1 MNRYATALAALLGA
15 TALLAACGTTAAPAS
30 HAPAAEAPRGGS
42 DFLDTSAAVGSTT
55 WAVVVMGGS
64 VATENNFWQ
73 LLVRPAGA
81 SSWQLATPP
90 GVADNGGL
98 VLAGETPQA
107 VIAAF
112 RPSQYLTF
120 TPLTQTGNTGR
131 SWSSASD
138 PIRGALADDPDALAA
153 GPAAGQLLAVLTN
166 GTAEVAAPGGTGW
179 RTLASRTQIATTS
192 AGRRCG
198 LGQLT
203 AGTFTPAG
211 TPLLAG
217 TCDHLGTAGLFVQ
230 ANGSWQSAGPRLPP
244 AIAREQVS
252 VRSLARTTT
261 GNLALLTAGTGRA
274 QTLYAAR
281 SDSSGTWT
289 MSPPLGLDGAG
300 IASVSFGSGGTLA
313 ILTTKGRAATV
324 TSPGQGW
331 QALPKLPARTVT
343 LAPASGGA
351 AIEALAVNR
360 GTLTIWQLKSDRT
373 AWQQIQQIKVPIQY
387 GTSG

>member
-1 MNRYATALAALLGA
+1 MPLVALLGA
-15 TALLAACGTTAAPAS
+15 TTLLAGCGSTAPPFR
-30 HAPAAEAPRGGS
+30 HAPAAEAPPGGS
-42 DFLDTSAAVGSTT
+42 DFLNTSAAVGGTT

-64 VATENNFWQ
+64 VAAEDNFWQ

-98 VLAGETPQA
+98 VLAGESSQA
-107 VIAAF
+107 VITAF

-120 TPLTQTGNTGR
+120 TPLTQTGNAGR
-131 SWSSASD
+131 SWSSASA

-166 GTAEVAAPGGTGW
+166 GTAEAAAAGGKGW
-179 RTLASRTQIATTS
+179 RTLASSAQVAATA

-203 AGTFTPAG
+203 AGAFTPAG
-211 TPLLAG
+211 APLLAG
-217 TCDHLGTAGLFVQ
+217 TCDHSGTAGLFVQ
-230 ANGSWQSAGPRLPP
+230 ANGSWRPAGPRLPA

-252 VRSLARTTT
+252 VRSLTRTTT
-261 GNLALLTAGTGRA
+261 GDLALLTAGTGPA
-274 QTLYAAR
+274 QTLYAAQ
-281 SDSSGTWT
+281 SDSTGTWAL
-289 MSPPLGLDGAG
+289 SPPLGLDGAG
-300 IASVSFGSGGTLA
+300 IASVSFGPAGTLA
-313 ILTTKGRAATV
+313 VLTTNGRAATV

-331 QALPKLPARTVT
+331 QSLPKPPARTVT
-343 LAPASGGA
+343 LAPASSGS

-360 GTLTIWQLKSDRT
+360 GTLTIWQLAPDRV